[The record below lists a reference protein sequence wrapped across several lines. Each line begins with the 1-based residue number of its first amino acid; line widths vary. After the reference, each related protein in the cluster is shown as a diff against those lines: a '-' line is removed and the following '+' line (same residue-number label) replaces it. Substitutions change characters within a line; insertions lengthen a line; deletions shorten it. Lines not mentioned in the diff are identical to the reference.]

1 MKNKFQYLSLTI
13 FSLLAFFITL
23 NIDNILVKAK
33 TTDINT
39 IEDYTTLS
47 VGDEIT
53 SDKTN
58 GIQYFIYLDKDNNL
72 LLIDALNTS
81 SINNLKIGKT
91 CTELKNT
98 NPNIKCQNIYENTS
112 RKLNSINYWYTEYI
126 SGNIYTEKEKDY
138 GYYGKYN
145 IAYTYIDGT
154 PYYNYIQNNKV
165 DEETLLAVLLFEDY
179 KNFISQKKYQIDI
192 PNLNTNE
199 EIYNFFFENTK
210 LYNKEI
216 YLDEFYAMYDSKII
230 NDTKEKLK
238 KSISLTTKEKF
249 NEIITKNNKI
259 IEHAFNYSENSNTDL
274 YNYLQNYTKENFINY
289 EDSTSSL
296 IILKE
301 YTAPDIKFECDN
313 TTISKGESIVCTLK
327 YDSETTLSSIKAT
340 MSSKYLEL
348 TSAEPLNGWTGEID
362 EYGNYELIHP
372 IGVEE
377 TGEALT
383 VTLTATEDIDVK
395 SALTLTDVSYKDA
408 TGINQTENINSNVS
422 IVRNPETSNLTILLI
437 AIISLTAGV
446 ICISLINKMIYLNN

>member
-33 TTDINT
+33 ATDINT
-39 IEDYTTLS
+39 IKDYTTLS

-53 SDKTN
+53 SNKTN

-72 LLIDALNTS
+72 LLIDALNTP
-81 SINNLKIGKT
+81 SINNLKVGKT
-91 CTELKNT
+91 CAELKNT
-98 NPNIKCQNIYENTS
+98 NSNIKCQNIYENKS

-192 PNLNTNE
+192 PNLNTKE

-259 IEHAFNYSENSNTDL
+259 IEHTFNYSENSNNDL
-274 YNYLQNYTKENFINY
+274 YNYLQNYTKENFLNY

-301 YTAPDIKFECDN
+301 YTAPDIKFECNN